1 MTQAKQIN
9 TLSEFLLQAQTQY
22 IVFDL
27 GRGIKPI
34 DNQQFFDWE
43 NQLAPCAY
51 PRQEHAWFCI
61 CFWNE
66 KESQEQYIWYIK
78 LPLDENGLLI
88 QAARNQ
94 FLEIVVTAL
103 GSQLQ
108 HTSNEE
114 AQLPENPF
122 VFQPSQQQLADCNA
136 HIHKALKQT
145 RAGNNKVVQYMQAP
159 SVQDWQILSVQDIAD
174 YVSTSDSSDACP
186 VQLTLAK
193 HLMHLPVPML
203 SCLFASLECIKI
215 NDVLSKA
222 IIAFYKSSQEPVL
235 RQLSLRALSHF
246 EPANISLANHFVE
259 QLILRDEALD
269 IETLVLIA
277 GRYWHILNEESI
289 LLSYMDKVAAKDNS
303 FALFLGIYADLVKV
317 PSCRASMLGLLRNTK
332 RSDLVSQGIG
342 KLFSR

>member
-1 MTQAKQIN
+1 MTQAQQIN

-34 DNQQFFDWE
+34 ENQQFFDWE

-66 KESQEQYIWYIK
+66 SESHERYIWYIK

-122 VFQPSQQQLADCNA
+122 VFQPNQQQLADCNA
-136 HIHKALKQT
+136 HIRKALKQT
-145 RAGNNKVVQYMQAP
+145 RVGGNKVFQYMQAP
-159 SVQDWQILSVQDIAD
+159 SVQDWQVLSVQDIAD
-174 YVSTSDSSDACP
+174 YVSASDSSDSCP
-186 VQLTLAK
+186 VQLALAK
-193 HLMHLPVPML
+193 HLKNLPAPML

-215 NDVLSKA
+215 NEFLTKT
-222 IIAFYKSSQEPVL
+222 IIDFYSSCKEPVL
-235 RQLSLRALSHF
+235 RHLSLRSLSYCG
-246 EPANISLANHFVE
+246 PLNVSLANNFVK
-259 QLILRDEALD
+259 QLISQEEALD

-277 GRYWHILNEESI
+277 GRYWHILNEESY
-289 LLSYMDKVAAKDNS
+289 LLLYMDKVAAIDGS
-303 FALFLGIYADLVKV
+303 YALFLGIYADLVKV
-317 PSCRASMLGLLRNTK
+317 PSCRESMLGLLRNTK